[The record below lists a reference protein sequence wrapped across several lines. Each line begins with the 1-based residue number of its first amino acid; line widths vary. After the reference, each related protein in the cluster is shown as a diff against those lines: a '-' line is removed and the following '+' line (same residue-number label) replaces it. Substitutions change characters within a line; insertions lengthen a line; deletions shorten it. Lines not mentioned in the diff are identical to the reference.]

1 MNTPFLSKK
10 EWTVLG
16 LSTILSSFIL
26 SSIWWVTPNNDQEL
40 GYSIL
45 GSTIRVESTEGIRL
59 APFYTVFFTA
69 YEANASAEEKQAV
82 RDVLLEH
89 VPRLHAYGDRHHE
102 FLNGQGEPIV
112 NLAMLNDAYGT
123 NSWLSI
129 DEPFYRLLSLGRDL
143 TILTRGQ
150 FNMFLGYVSDFW
162 DARLDNPFYTDRFS
176 DLDPLFNPIHR
187 RELERR
193 LAFVPMERDDILQT
207 LELKQELGQHYARF
221 NTFNNAST
229 GELQMSLGA
238 IAKGFANDELR
249 SILVEQNLTR
259 GFISNG
265 TSSITAIGPRYGNR
279 PYAWKVTSPLPSFE
293 FAYSLTI
300 QDRHALSTSGAYTGV
315 TIQAGDR
322 SILRHHIID
331 PSTGYP
337 STRAVEINL
346 VSTTYPAA
354 ALDALSTAFMT
365 MDPVDAMIIRNDIIN
380 QGYDLDI
387 AWVEI
392 VANTLLVTHTQGYTP
407 YLSKVQNVR
416 YEQRSS

>member
-1 MNTPFLSKK
+1 MNTPFLTKK

-26 SSIWWVTPNNDQEL
+26 SSIWWVTPNEDQEL

-45 GSTIRVESTEGIRL
+45 GSTIRVESTEGVRL

-102 FLNGQGEPIV
+102 FLDGQGDPIV
-112 NLAMLNDAYGT
+112 NLAILNDSYAT
-123 NSWLSI
+123 NTWLAI
-129 DEPFYRLLSLGRDL
+129 DEPFYRLLLLGRDL

-162 DARLDNPFYTDRFS
+162 DTRLSNPFYPVRFP

-187 RELERR
+187 RELNRR
-193 LAFVPMERDDILQT
+193 LALIPMQEDEVTQT
-207 LELKQELGQHYARF
+207 LELKQEFGQHYARF
-221 NTFNNAST
+221 NAFNDASH
-229 GELQMSLGA
+229 GELLMSLGA

-249 SILVEQNLTR
+249 SILLEQNLTR

-279 PYAWKVTSPLPSFE
+279 PYAWKVASPLPSLE
-293 FAYSLTI
+293 FAYTLTI

-315 TIQAGDR
+315 TIQAGNR

-337 STRAVEINL
+337 STQAVEINL
-346 VSTTYPAA
+346 ISTTYPAA
-354 ALDALSTAFMT
+354 GLDALSTAFMT
-365 MDPVDAMIIRNDIIN
+365 MNPSDAMIIRNALIQ
-380 QGYDLDI
+380 QGYDLEI

-392 VANTLLVTHTQGYTP
+392 VSNSLLVTHTPGYKP
-407 YLSKVQNVR
+407 YLSQVRNVR
-416 YEQRSS
+416 YIQRSS